1 MEWAADQLAKRFR
14 HVIVRAI
21 YTNYTSGQDLR
32 IRFRADDLKCENIFF
47 DRTSSQRKRWQ
58 ERGGILICW
67 QNDSNRPLEGEHD
80 AVLFAECPPR
90 IDAIYRFTNGAT
102 RACAVVYEP
111 VSWVPHDTIVRSRHH
126 EHPYKLARSLERLG
140 IVRAFVERS
149 PTLTPMNLD
158 RLCARLEASRWLSAH
173 ESPASAARSADTN
186 R

>member
-1 MEWAADQLAKRFR
+1 MEWAADKLAERFR

-32 IRFRADDLKCENIFF
+32 IRFRADDLKCDRIFF
-47 DRTSSQRKRWQ
+47 DRTSSQRHRWR

-67 QNDSNRPLEGEHD
+67 QNDRNRPLEGEHD

-90 IDAIYRFTNGAT
+90 IDAVFRFTNGAT

-111 VSWVPHDTIVRSRHH
+111 VSWLPHETIIRSRHA
-126 EHPYKLARSLERLG
+126 EHPYKMARSIERLA
-140 IVRAFVERS
+140 IVRSFVEQS
-149 PTLTPMNLD
+149 PILTTMALD
-158 RLCARLEASRWLSAH
+158 RLRARLEASRWLSAH
-173 ESPASAARSADTN
+173 ESPVGAVHSADTH